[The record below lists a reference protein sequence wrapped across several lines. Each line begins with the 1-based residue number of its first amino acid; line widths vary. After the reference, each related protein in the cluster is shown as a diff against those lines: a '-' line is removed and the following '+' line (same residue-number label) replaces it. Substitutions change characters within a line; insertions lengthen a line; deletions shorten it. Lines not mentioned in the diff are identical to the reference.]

1 MRTRAGETQALV
13 RWTFNRGNELL
24 TCQVHRQRGG
34 LYRLSL
40 IPHAPKGLSAVESF
54 GHLVSALHRHAAIA
68 RELRQQGW
76 TVVSYGSTPK
86 TPTFRP
92 AVDDVVAA

>member
-1 MRTRAGETQALV
+1 MRARAEKTQSVV
-13 RWTFNRGNELL
+13 RWTFQRGSELL

-40 IPHAPKGLSAVESF
+40 IPHAPRGMSGVETF

-68 RELRQQGW
+68 KELRQQGW
-76 TVVSYGSTPK
+76 IVVSYGTTPR

-92 AVDDVVAA
+92 AFDDAVAA